1 MATTETGR
9 ARRNSFANAWR
20 GSGERATSTRLQCRC
35 ASARAKAIPKPREA
49 PVMRAKPSFFISVLA
64 QGAAHRF
71 RESGI
76 ENAVP
81 EACGDAIAFV
91 DPTGAVMVQVVF
103 LHPSKEG
110 EPGIRE
116 VQRVVQPLF
125 AGIALYCAGEHD
137 GRRING
143 KQKADGSC
151 DKKQRQ
157 NVF

>member
-1 MATTETGR
+1 
-9 ARRNSFANAWR
+9 
-20 GSGERATSTRLQCRC
+20 
-35 ASARAKAIPKPREA
+35 
-49 PVMRAKPSFFISVLA
+49 MRAKPSFFILVLA

-71 RESGI
+71 RESRV
-76 ENAVP
+76 EHAVP
-81 EACGDAIAFV
+81 ETCGDAIALV

-103 LHPSKEG
+103 LHPSKEREAG
-110 EPGIRE
+110 MRE

-125 AGIALYCAGEHD
+125 AGIALYCAGEH
-137 GRRING
+137 GRRGING

>member
-1 MATTETGR
+1 MAITETGL
-9 ARRNSFANAWR
+9 ALRNSFANAWR
-20 GSGERATSTRLQCRC
+20 GSGERATRTKLQWRS
-35 ASARAKAIPKPREA
+35 ASARANAIPRPREA

-71 RESGI
+71 RESRV
-76 ENAVP
+76 EHAVP
-81 EACGDAIAFV
+81 EACGDAVSLV
-91 DPTGAVMVQVVF
+91 DPSRAVVVQMIF
-103 LHPSKEG
+103 FHSPE
-110 EPGIRE
+110 ERNPGIGK

-125 AGIALYCAGEHD
+125 AGIAMYCAGEHD

-157 NVF
+157 DVF

>member
-1 MATTETGR
+1 MAITETGL
-9 ARRNSFANAWR
+9 ALRNSFANACR
-20 GSGERATSTRLQCRC
+20 GSEERATRTRLQWRS

-64 QGAAHRF
+64 QGAPHRLW
-71 RESGI
+71 ESSI
-76 ENAVP
+76 EHAVP
-81 EACGDAIAFV
+81 ETCGDAVSLV
-91 DPTGAVMVQVVF
+91 DPSRAVVVQMIF
-103 LHPSKEG
+103 FHPPEERK
-110 EPGIRE
+110 PGIGK

-137 GRRING
+137 RRRING

-151 DKKQRQ
+151 NKKERP